1 MTLGPEPGR
10 SSTAPPPFSL
20 GKTAD
25 MSTVP
30 SDIEIA
36 QAARLR
42 PITDV
47 AAEVGLGPD
56 EILPYGRYKAK
67 ITPEAVAKRAP
78 KGRLVLVTGINPTPA
93 GEGKS
98 TVTVGLA
105 QALRKLGKKVV
116 VAIREPSLGPVFGV
130 KGGAAGGGYAQ
141 VVPMDEINL
150 HFTGDFHAITSA
162 HNLLSAMLDNHIHHG
177 NALGLDSR
185 RISWPRTMDMNDRA
199 LRSLIVGLGGM
210 NGGPTREEKFVIVP
224 GSEIMAILCL
234 ATDLADLETRLAR
247 IIVGLTRDK
256 KPIRARDLK
265 ASGAMTLLLKDA
277 ILPNLVQTLE
287 GGPALVHGGP
297 FGNIAHG
304 CNSIVATRLGLG
316 LGDILL
322 SEAGFGADLGAEK
335 FFDIKCRFGD
345 LKPEAAVVVATI
357 RALKM
362 HGGVRKDAL
371 SNPDLP
377 ALQRGIV
384 NLEAHVKNVQKF
396 GVPAIVALNRFLSD
410 TKEEQEYVLEAARS
424 WGARAALSDVW
435 AKGGEG
441 GVAVGNEVL
450 ATLAEGKANFK
461 PLYDSALPIKQ
472 KIETIAMQVYGADG
486 VTFAPAAEKSIAL
499 CDEMGLGNTPVC
511 VAKTQYS
518 FSDDPTKL
526 GRPKGFKISIRDVYP
541 SAGAGFVVALAGE
554 VMTMPGLSKT
564 PSAEAIRVHPD
575 GRIEGLF

>member
-1 MTLGPEPGR
+1 
-10 SSTAPPPFSL
+10 
-20 GKTAD
+20 

-36 QAARLR
+36 QAAKMR
-42 PITDV
+42 PIADV
-47 AAEVGLGPD
+47 AAEIGLTPD

-67 ITPEAVAKRAP
+67 ITPEAAAKRPP
-78 KGRLVLVTGINPTPA
+78 KGRLVLVSGINPTPA

-105 QALRKLGKKVV
+105 QALRKMGKKVV

-141 VVPMDEINL
+141 IVPMDEINL

-177 NALGLDSR
+177 NALGIDTR
-185 RISWPRTMDMNDRA
+185 RIAWPRTIDMNDRA
-199 LRSLIVGLGGM
+199 LRNIIIGLGGL
-210 NGGPTREEKFVIVP
+210 NGGPSREERFVIVP

-234 ATDLADLETRLAR
+234 ATDMADLEARLGR

-256 KPIRARDLK
+256 KPVRAADLK

-277 ILPNLVQTLE
+277 MLPNLVQTLE

-304 CNSIVATRLGLG
+304 CNSIQATRLALG
-316 LGDILL
+316 LGDIVLT
-322 SEAGFGADLGAEK
+322 EAGFGADLGAEK
-335 FFDIKCRFGD
+335 FFDIKCRFGG
-345 LKPEAAVVVATI
+345 LKPEAAVVVATV

-362 HGGVRKDAL
+362 HGGVKKDML
-371 SNPDLP
+371 STPDVA
-377 ALQRGIV
+377 ALQRGLV

-396 GVPAIVALNRFLSD
+396 GVPVIVAMNRFLSD
-410 TKEEQEYVLEAARS
+410 TVEEQNCVIEAARS

-441 GVAVGNEVL
+441 GVAVGEQVL
-450 ATLAEGKANFK
+450 AALAEGKANFK
-461 PLYDSALPIKQ
+461 PIYDVSLPIKQ
-472 KIETIAMQVYGADG
+472 KIEIIATQIYGADG
-486 VTFAPAAEKSIAL
+486 VTFSPAAEKSIAQ
-499 CDEMGLGNTPVC
+499 CEEMGMGATPVC
-511 VAKTQYS
+511 MAKTQYS

-526 GRPKGFKISIRDVYP
+526 GRPKGFKISVRDVTA

-554 VMTMPGLSKT
+554 IMTMPGLSKT
-564 PSAEAIRVHPD
+564 PSAEAIKVHPD